1 MIKKNTSTFNPFI
14 TNTQKI
20 NVGGASIFQG
30 LNASLEEKKKKKK
43 GAAMGSSFTPT
54 QQSQTK
60 YITGE
65 KKIKKMDD

>member
-30 LNASLEEKKKKKK
+30 LNASLEEKKKK